1 MFDKIEAS
9 RLNELH
15 IKYDEESQLHA
26 IVAIHNT
33 RLGPA
38 LGGCRMIEYD
48 NDESALQ
55 DAINLSRSMSY
66 KAALAGLEL
75 GGGKSVIL
83 KPKKAFNRNLLLTRF
98 GEFINELSGRYIT
111 AIDCGTSIE
120 DMDIIHN
127 QTPYVRG
134 TSFEGDPS
142 FNTAVG
148 VFLGIKSC
156 VQHKL
161 KTHNLKGI
169 HVAIQGLGKVGY
181 TLALLLHEQGAKL
194 TVCDL
199 NPALTKK
206 AHTQLNAE
214 VIPVDKIYDVSC
226 DIFAPCGLGGI
237 INDKTISRLNCAII
251 AGSANNQLATPELGL
266 ELYNQEILYAP
277 DYVINSGGLIFAA
290 LRNQHSLI
298 ENKTENIPKVLYK
311 IFDQSSSLKTEP
323 SEIAS
328 QIAEK
333 ILYQ

>member
-9 RLNELH
+9 RLKELH

-33 RLGPA
+33 RLGPS

-48 NDESALQ
+48 NDELAIQ
-55 DAINLSRSMSY
+55 DAINLSQSMSY

-83 KPKKAFNRNLLLTRF
+83 KPKGAFDRKLLLTRF
-98 GEFINELSGRYIT
+98 AEFINDLSGRYIT

-156 VQHKL
+156 VQHKF
-161 KTHNLKGI
+161 KTHSLKGI
-169 HVAIQGLGKVGY
+169 RVAIQGLGKVGY

-199 NPALTKK
+199 NPALTEK
-206 AHTQLNAE
+206 AHDKLKAE
-214 VIPVDKIYDVSC
+214 VVGVDQIYDVSS
-226 DIFAPCGLGGI
+226 DVFAPCGLGGV
-237 INDKTISRLNCAII
+237 INDKTISQLNCDII

-266 ELYNQEILYAP
+266 ELYNKEILYAP

-290 LRNQHSLI
+290 LRNQHSVI
-298 ENKTENIPKVLYK
+298 EHKTENIPKVLHR
-311 IFDQSSSLKTEP
+311 IFDQSDTLDKEP
-323 SEIAS
+323 SEIAR

-333 ILYQ
+333 ILYH